1 MGEKSDD
8 PILHKVF
15 ILRTHFIGK
24 DNGAL
29 QAQLQ
34 DNLAEQYEHLL
45 VSLDD
50 DFGIP
55 EDFVE
60 IIATTMA
67 DETSAHKNDIGL
79 TNRDL
84 LHLMEDNRVYKVG
97 GVSSPDADMEW
108 PKSQIP

>member
-1 MGEKSDD
+1 
-8 PILHKVF
+8 
-15 ILRTHFIGK
+15 
-24 DNGAL
+24 
-29 QAQLQ
+29 
-34 DNLAEQYEHLL
+34 
-45 VSLDD
+45 
-50 DFGIP
+50 
-55 EDFVE
+55 
-60 IIATTMA
+60 MA